1 MSAPVPDDWY
11 KDFFAGLNC
20 EMWERAA
27 SDVWTEA
34 EVSFLIDVLNV
45 APGATLLDI
54 PCGFGRHTLE
64 LAKRGY
70 AMTGVDLSAEFI
82 RTLRLRVEAD
92 RLPIEVI
99 HGDVLTTRFEPSS
112 FDGAYCLGNS
122 FGYVDYDGMDRFV
135 SNVATSLKPAARFVI
150 NSGLLAESILPN
162 FPKTGHYVLDDLI
175 MDISNSYLIDESCM
189 VTELI
194 YTKGERT
201 EQQSFKHYVY
211 TFADVN
217 RLLAKHGLRVIAA
230 YNSTEKLTY
239 QLGDQQIYIV
249 AEKQ

>member
-1 MSAPVPDDWY
+1 MSAPASNDWY
-11 KDFFAGLNC
+11 KEFFAGLNC

-27 SDVWTEA
+27 SDVWTQA
-34 EVSFLIDVLNV
+34 EVNFLIDVLNV
-45 APGATLLDI
+45 APGATLLDS

-70 AMTGVDLSAEFI
+70 ALTGVDLSAEFI
-82 RTLRLRVEAD
+82 HTLRQRSKANKLT
-92 RLPIEVI
+92 IEVI

-122 FGYVDYDGMDRFV
+122 FGYVDYDGMDMFV
-135 SNVATSLKPAARFVI
+135 SNVAKALKPDARFVI

-189 VTELI
+189 ATVLT

-201 EQQSFKHYVY
+201 EQHSFKHYVY
-211 TFADVN
+211 TFADVK
-217 RLLAKHGLRVIAA
+217 RLLAKHDLRTIAA
-230 YNSTEKLTY
+230 YNSTEKLAY
-239 QLGDQQIYIV
+239 QLGDQQVYIV